1 MNVLSGS
8 FEMKNYHSSTKKC
21 QLIEENFEY
30 VLKQSLQATQ
40 NYKLQVSESL
50 FDLSQ
55 LSASRFSKEGSDQS
69 RLV

>member
-1 MNVLSGS
+1 MYLADHLKWKTIILVL
-8 FEMKNYHSSTKKC
+8 KKC
-21 QLIEENFEY
+21 QLLEENFEY

>member
-1 MNVLSGS
+1 MYLADHLKWKTIILVL
-8 FEMKNYHSSTKKC
+8 KKC
-21 QLIEENFEY
+21 QLLEENFEY
-30 VLKQSLQATQ
+30 VLKQSLHATQ

-50 FDLSQ
+50 FDLFQ